1 MALEPLG
8 AITFL
13 VGFACLLLG
22 QQVSIFALLIA
33 SLLGAS
39 AAAFITAMN
48 NANIQPA
55 HFLLAF
61 LALEL
66 FFRGSLLRA
75 GLESLAVSRAGFW
88 LLVTVVYSVVTA
100 VLMPR
105 LFAGATYVFNIAQ
118 QGSGGAGIVLVPL
131 APVSANVTQT
141 IYFAGDFICFVI
153 FYAYAS
159 TREGLE
165 TVGRAMVI
173 CAFVN
178 LAFATLDLATY
189 FTGTSELLSF
199 YRNTS
204 YRMLDDVELAG
215 FKRIVGS
222 FTEASA
228 FAYATLGL
236 FAFTFTLW
244 LRRAFSPFSGIAA
257 ALSLAAIIFAT
268 STAGYFGL
276 VLFVVWR
283 YSHAVLQVAMGRAT
297 RNALIFVVCAPVIAS
312 IVVMA
317 IWMHPET
324 RHTAQQIIDVTIFSK
339 LDSESGI
346 ERASWN
352 SQALNVFRDTMGLGA
367 GVGSVRASSWL
378 IAVLAS
384 LGILGT
390 ITYGMFIICIFVTG
404 RRGDQEPK
412 AEAIQAA
419 ARASC
424 VALIMA
430 SSVAGSFIDL
440 GLPFFALAATACARP
455 RRRPAVET
463 LQGYIPVRLHS
474 APAFNT
480 NV

>member
-1 MALEPLG
+1 MSLEPLG
-8 AITFL
+8 AATFL
-13 VGFACLLLG
+13 VGLACLLLG

-61 LALEL
+61 LTVEL
-66 FFRGSLLRA
+66 LFRGSLLRA

-88 LLVTVVYSVVTA
+88 LLVTVVYSIVTA

-131 APVSANVTQT
+131 GPVSANITQT

-153 FYAYAS
+153 FYAYSS
-159 TREGLE
+159 TRKGLE
-165 TVGRAMVI
+165 TVGKAMLV

-244 LRRAFSPFSGIAA
+244 LRREFSPFAGIAA

-276 VLFVVWR
+276 VLFIVWR
-283 YSHAVLQVAMGRAT
+283 YGHALLQVAMGRAT
-297 RNALIFVVCAPVIAS
+297 RNGLIFVVFAPVIAS

-352 SQALNVFRDTMGLGA
+352 SQALSVFRDTMGLGA

-378 IAVLAS
+378 IAVPAS

-404 RRGDQEPK
+404 GRGEQEPK
-412 AEAIQAA
+412 AQAIQSA
-419 ARASC
+419 ARATC
-424 VALIMA
+424 VGLIMA

-455 RRRPAVET
+455 RRRPAIET
-463 LQGYIPVRLHS
+463 SRGYFSARLHS

>member
-1 MALEPLG
+1 
-8 AITFL
+8 
-13 VGFACLLLG
+13 
-22 QQVSIFALLIA
+22 
-33 SLLGAS
+33 
-39 AAAFITAMN
+39 
-48 NANIQPA
+48 
-55 HFLLAF
+55 
-61 LALEL
+61 
-66 FFRGSLLRA
+66 
-75 GLESLAVSRAGFW
+75 
-88 LLVTVVYSVVTA
+88 
-100 VLMPR
+100 
-105 LFAGATYVFNIAQ
+105 
-118 QGSGGAGIVLVPL
+118 
-131 APVSANVTQT
+131 
-141 IYFAGDFICFVI
+141 
-153 FYAYAS
+153 
-159 TREGLE
+159 
-165 TVGRAMVI
+165 
-173 CAFVN
+173 
-178 LAFATLDLATY
+178 
-189 FTGTSELLSF
+189 
-199 YRNTS
+199 
-204 YRMLDDVELAG
+204 MLDDVELAG

-317 IWMHPET
+317 SWMHPET
-324 RHTAQQIIDVTIFSK
+324 RHTA

-378 IAVLAS
+378 IAVPAS

-455 RRRPAVET
+455 RRRPAVEA